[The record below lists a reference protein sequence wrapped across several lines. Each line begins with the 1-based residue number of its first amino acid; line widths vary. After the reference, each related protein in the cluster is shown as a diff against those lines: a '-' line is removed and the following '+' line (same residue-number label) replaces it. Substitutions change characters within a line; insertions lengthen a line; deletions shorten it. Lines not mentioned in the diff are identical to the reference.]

1 MLFWKETG
9 SAVVGLD
16 PVFFIGYRAM
26 IPKNALAANNLT
38 GKSSDCLA
46 AGHLRFGRRQKGFES
61 VENAE

>member
-1 MLFWKETG
+1 MMFWKETG

-46 AGHLRFGRRQKGFES
+46 AGHLRF
-61 VENAE
+61 